1 MSFNTFGTK
10 KRTYGGNTPV
20 WLGPVRPMPFG
31 GVLAS
36 GYLKDGV
43 VIPAGTPVKFDSG
56 TITPLLAFE
65 VVAYT
70 APTGQD
76 ADGILQIKPCLGHV
90 PTTSDFIMKLGNSF
104 SSTGKASAI
113 SEVAENA
120 TTAGTYDLTVTH
132 ANLDTCAVGD
142 ICVLSSAVAGGST
155 KSVKIV
161 PNGYLYN
168 DICANGIDLS
178 EENAAATGAVVN
190 FHGGGLLIARNPIGS
205 AIADKLQ
212 VQIPNVILIK
222 GV

>member
-1 MSFNTFGTK
+1 MSFNTYGTK
-10 KRTYGGNTPV
+10 QKTYGGSTPV
-20 WLGPVRPMPFG
+20 WLGSVSPVPFG

-36 GYLKDGV
+36 GYLKDGI

-56 TITPLLAFE
+56 TITPLLIFE

-76 ADGILQIKPCLGHV
+76 TDGTLQIKPCLGIV
-90 PTTSDFIMKLGNSF
+90 PTTSDFIMKLGTSF

-113 SEVAENA
+113 SAVVENA

-132 ANLDTCAVGD
+132 ANLDTCSAGD
-142 ICVLSSAVAGGST
+142 ICVLSSAAAGGSS
-155 KSVKIV
+155 KSVKLI

-168 DICANGIDLS
+168 DICANGIDLT
-178 EENAAATGAVVN
+178 EANASATGAVVN
-190 FHGGGLLIARNPIGS
+190 FHGEGLLIARNPIGCS
-205 AIADKLQ
+205 IADQLQ
-212 VQIPNVILIK
+212 AQIPNVILIK